1 MNFFELTNKRQSTR
15 KFKTDE
21 LKQSDLDIIVE
32 AARRSP
38 SAVNSQQ
45 YKIHVATGEAAKKI
59 AKARGPYNNFV
70 DDAPCMIVIT
80 KERSNLLLKFANKFT
95 KKDFTDIDIGILA
108 ATICYQAEDLG
119 IGSCMLG
126 LFKEDEIKEILNT
139 KSEVALLIV
148 LGYPVDDYELRI
160 KKRKYLDK
168 FKEDLC

>member
-1 MNFFELTNKRQSTR
+1 
-15 KFKTDE
+15 
-21 LKQSDLDIIVE
+21 
-32 AARRSP
+32 
-38 SAVNSQQ
+38 
-45 YKIHVATGEAAKKI
+45 
-59 AKARGPYNNFV
+59 
-70 DDAPCMIVIT
+70 MIVIT

-139 KSEVALLIV
+139 KSEVALLIA

-160 KKRKYLDK
+160 KKRKDLDK